1 MIHARVRATLVLL
14 RIYNAEIVR
23 FLNET
28 LAAFEH
34 PARYDALCAARL
46 ESVLQWCRAIPFYQ
60 ERFAA
65 AGLFEGDRLQHD
77 RLSDVTPLTKA
88 DIRAHFTALQH
99 PQTQPGRYENT
110 SGGSTGEPVRFI
122 QDKRFNARAV
132 ADTVLFGILN
142 GKHPGEREVKLWG
155 SERDILEGTI
165 GPREKAINRLYNR
178 VLLNSFALTPALLR
192 AYCETI
198 NDVRPVQ
205 IWTYVDSIVELAR
218 FAQKEGIALYNPRV
232 IVCTAGTLYP
242 EMREELARSFPQS
255 RIVNQYGSRE
265 VGQIA
270 AEAMGVDGLWLMRH
284 SNFIELVD
292 EQTGAPITV
301 PGQAGRV
308 LVTTLNNFSMPLVRY
323 DIGDIAEWAPRA
335 EGRHLAF
342 ARVWGRDNAHF
353 ITASGARVHG
363 EYFTHLFYNQHWV
376 RAFQVAQTAPQRVE
390 VRYVP
395 DNGHEPA
402 ASELSVIKEKI
413 RLVMGNNTEIS
424 FERRPQLD
432 RLASGK
438 FQFVKRE
445 FS

>member
-1 MIHARVRATLVLL
+1 MINARVRATMLLL

-28 LAAFEH
+28 LAAFEQ
-34 PARYDALCAARL
+34 PAQYDALCAARL
-46 ESVLQWCRAIPFYQ
+46 QSMLRWCRAIPFYQ
-60 ERFAA
+60 QRFAA
-65 AGLFEGDRLQHD
+65 AGLFDGDRLQLD
-77 RLSDVTPLTKA
+77 RLSDVAPLTKA

-122 QDKRFNARAV
+122 QDEQFNARAV

-165 GPREKAINRLYNR
+165 GLREKAINHLYNR

-192 AYCETI
+192 AYCQTI
-198 NDVRPVQ
+198 NEVRPVQ

-218 FAQKEGIALYNPRV
+218 FAQKEGISLYNPRV

-242 EMREELARSFPQS
+242 DMRAELEHSFPQS

-270 AEAMGVDGLWLMRH
+270 TEAIGVDGLWLLRH
-284 SNFIELVD
+284 SNHIELVD
-292 EQTGAPITV
+292 EQTGAPITE
-301 PGQAGRV
+301 PGKAGRV
-308 LVTTLNNFSMPLVRY
+308 LVTTLSNFSMPLVRY
-323 DIGDIAEWAPRA
+323 DIGDIAEWAPRIN
-335 EGRHLAF
+335 GRHQAF

-353 ITASGARVHG
+353 ITTTGTRVHG
-363 EYFTHLFYNQHWV
+363 EYFTHLFYNQPWV
-376 RAFQVAQTAPQRVE
+376 KAFQVAQTAPQRVE

-402 ASELSVIKEKI
+402 ARDLSGIEEKI
-413 RLVMGNNTEIS
+413 RQVMGNNTEIS
-424 FERRPQLD
+424 FEPRRQLD